1 MASTQARW
9 HITGDFLENCNCTV
23 VCPCTFSP
31 NRPLTSKP
39 TQGACEWAWGFHIT
53 SGSYSSVPL
62 DGLNVAMFGGSPGPM
77 AEGNWFVARVE
88 AVNPAVNAIVTL
100 VPERAREEAR
110 AVDRRIAARERGGPL
125 CGVPVS
131 IKDLIET
138 KGVRTT
144 FGSVLRQD
152 FVPEQDAVLVERLR
166 AAGCPIF
173 AKTNTPD
180 HGVKFTTDNLV
191 FGATSNPWDLSRSPG
206 GSSGGA
212 AAQVAAGMGP
222 LAVGNDGGGSIRVP
236 ASMCGVYGLKPQF
249 GRVPSWPRHNGWYPL
264 MAEGPITRTVRDAA
278 TLLDILAGPDERD
291 WFSLPAEA
299 GSYLEACDGEI
310 KGMRV
315 AWSPTPGYGRV
326 DPEVLE
332 RCQAA
337 VRTFEELGCIVEEA
351 SPQIPNPEQILL
363 GMVVPRLLVQFE
375 QEFPAGFTEQLDP
388 VVASFLPLGEQMT
401 ARDAFAAMYGS
412 YAVHDLLVAFFQQ
425 YELFLTPTLAT
436 PPYALG
442 LFGPAEVAGEPVS
455 SPLEPFFTYP
465 FNFSGQ
471 PAASI
476 PVGFTDNG
484 LPIGLQIVG
493 RRFAEK
499 TVLRASA
506 CFEAA
511 RPWADRWPAL

>member
-1 MASTQARW
+1 MTELWQ
-9 HITGDFLENCNCTV
+9 I
-23 VCPCTFSP
+23 
-31 NRPLTSKP
+31 
-39 TQGACEWAWGFHIT
+39 
-53 SGSYSSVPL
+53 SGLALGEAIAHREVSAVEVL
-62 DGLNVAMFGGSPGPM
+62 DAII
-77 AEGNWFVARVE
+77 ARVE
-88 AVNPAVNAIVTL
+88 AVNPQVNAIVTL
-100 VPERAREEAR
+100 VAERAREEAR
-110 AVDRRIAARERGGPL
+110 AVDARIAAGEADGPL

-138 KGVRTT
+138 RDIGTT
-144 FGSVLRQD
+144 FGSRLRQD
-152 FVPEQDAVLVERLR
+152 FVPDQDAVLVERLR

-173 AKTNTPD
+173 AKTNTPEY
-180 HGVKFTTDNLV
+180 GGKFATDNLV
-191 FGATSNPWDLSRSPG
+191 FGATNNPWDLSRSPG

-236 ASMCGVYGLKPQF
+236 ASLCGVYGIKPQF
-249 GRVPSWPRHNGWYPL
+249 GRVPSWPRHNGWYTL
-264 MAEGPITRTVRDAA
+264 NHEGPITRTVRDAA
-278 TLLDILAGPDERD
+278 ALLDIMAGPDERD
-291 WFSLPAEA
+291 WFSLPSEV

-310 KGMRV
+310 KGMRI

-326 DPEVLE
+326 DPAVLE

-337 VRTFEELGCIVEEA
+337 VRIFEELGGIVEEA
-351 SPQIPNPEQILL
+351 SPQIPNPDQIFL
-363 GMVVPRLLVQFE
+363 GIIVPRLLVQFE
-375 QEFPAGFTEQLDP
+375 QELPADFVEQMDP
-388 VVASFLPLGEQMT
+388 VVHAFLPLAEQMT
-401 ARDAFAAMYGS
+401 VRDVFTAIYGD

-436 PPYALG
+436 PAYPSG
-442 LFGPAEVAGEPVS
+442 IFGPSEVAGEPVS

-465 FNFSGQ
+465 FNLTGQ

-476 PVGFTDNG
+476 PVGFTDSG
-484 LPIGLQIVG
+484 LPVGLQIVG

-511 RPWADRWPAL
+511 HPWAERWPAL